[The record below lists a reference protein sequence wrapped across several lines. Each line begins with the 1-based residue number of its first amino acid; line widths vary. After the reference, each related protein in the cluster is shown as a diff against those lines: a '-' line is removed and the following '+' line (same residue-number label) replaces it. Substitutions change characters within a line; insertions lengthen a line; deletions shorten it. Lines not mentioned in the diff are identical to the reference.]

1 MLDTKEQSFVHC
13 PVSSFNCTLSIRKR
27 RTRKRKNSK
36 TNRKKNE
43 LVQVNL
49 KDRKE
54 NNNHSEQKEREKV
67 EKERKGKLLTE
78 YQGKK
83 TGPVQVDFEIQE
95 KDRITSP
102 SQKERKEGKKAEHSA
117 KNNER
122 SKDLKESRIVAGFDQ
137 FAFISKEIEI
147 KKKWKQQSTNGGELL
162 KSSIKTEDK
171 RGLKRKATWRANLS
185 EDRKESL
192 KKIDKKRK
200 VDQRQNQTDKIKL
213 HHRQKTKLESLMKEK
228 IWMNKASSQKLL
240 TRKENKM

>member
-1 MLDTKEQSFVHC
+1 QKSRLRREKERK
-13 PVSSFNCTLSIRKR
+13 SSAEQKGREELEKG
-27 RTRKRKNSK
+27 K
-36 TNRKKNE
+36 TVKQTEKKNE

-147 KKKWKQQSTNGGELL
+147 QKKWKQQSTNGGELL

-213 HHRQKTKLESLMKEK
+213 HHRQKDKTRKLDERENMDEQSF
-228 IWMNKASSQKLL
+228 ITKLL